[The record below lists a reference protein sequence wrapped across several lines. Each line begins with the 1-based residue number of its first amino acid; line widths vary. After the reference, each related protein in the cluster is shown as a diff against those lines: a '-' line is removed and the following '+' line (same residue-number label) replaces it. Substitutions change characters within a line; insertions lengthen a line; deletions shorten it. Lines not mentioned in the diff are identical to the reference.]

1 MATTFKFHVQ
11 HGSDSFRKGIGQLH
25 VEEETI
31 RLELPT
37 TSEKQIQISPAIR
50 NVRLCDTSRGL
61 KEMLQTWTLP
71 TCEIDLSRFP
81 MFLAFALI
89 ILMVPVPT
97 TLPWESVFKGI
108 AIAGCFFYCLVVPLV
123 RLLIEFEDDT
133 YVCGDIAES
142 ILEVHHTQIFR

>member
-11 HGSDSFRKGIGQLH
+11 HGSDRFRKGIGQLH

-31 RLELPT
+31 RLELPI
-37 TSEKQIQISPAIR
+37 TSEKRIQTSPAIR
-50 NVRLCDTSRGL
+50 NVRLCDKSKSL
-61 KEMLQTWTLP
+61 KEVLQTWTLP

-81 MFLAFALI
+81 MFLALALI
-89 ILMVPVPT
+89 ILIFPVPA

-108 AIAGCFFYCLVVPLV
+108 AIAGCFFYSLVVPLV

-142 ILEVHHTQIFR
+142 ILESHHTQIFR